1 MLRHLWQQCA
11 RERSRPLLQIEHIAM
26 SMANRSVEIVEVGA
40 RDGLQNE
47 KLIVSTEDKVA
58 LINRAVAAGIR
69 RIETASFVNPR
80 RVPQM
85 ADAEAVMAAL
95 PQRDDVTWIGLVLNE
110 RGAERALATKVH
122 ELGAVATASDGFG
135 MANQAQTRTE
145 SVKAASA
152 IVGMAKAAGRSAQV
166 TISVAFGCPFDGEID
181 PDDVVAMAAELARA
195 GPREIALADTIG
207 VAVPAQVTDMFQ
219 RVKAV
224 VGDIPLRAH
233 FHNTRSTGIANAWAA
248 WQAGAATL
256 DASLGGLGGCPFAP
270 NATGNIATE
279 DLLYMLERS
288 HVSTSVDLA
297 AMIET
302 AHWLEGVMGKPL
314 PSMVSRAGGFPAPA
328 KQSQ

>member
-1 MLRHLWQQCA
+1 MLRHLWQQCVQ
-11 RERSRPLLQIEHIAM
+11 ERSRPLLQIEHIAM

-95 PQRDDVTWIGLVLNE
+95 PERDDVTWIGLVLNE

-233 FHNTRSTGIANAWAA
+233 FHNTRNTGIANAWAA

-314 PSMVSRAGGFPAPA
+314 PSMVSRAGGFPTPA